1 MHDFHDNF
9 IKKHFDAEL
18 LFTDTVLHMKE
29 NQKIIKNFLN
39 TNIYLTLAILQ
50 KTLSFTKFK
59 MRWLLGK

>member
-18 LFTDTVLHMKE
+18 LFTDTVLHMKQ

-39 TNIYLTLAILQ
+39 TNIYLTLAIL
-50 KTLSFTKFK
+50 
-59 MRWLLGK
+59 